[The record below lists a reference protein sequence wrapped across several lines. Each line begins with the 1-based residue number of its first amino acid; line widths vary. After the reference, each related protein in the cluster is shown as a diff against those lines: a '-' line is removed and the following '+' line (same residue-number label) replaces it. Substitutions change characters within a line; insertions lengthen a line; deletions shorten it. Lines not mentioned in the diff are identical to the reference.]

1 MLNSPLPHPAESAHW
16 HPVAALADVH
26 AQPVAVQLL
35 DQSLVLWRDDAGA
48 VQAWADQCPHR
59 GARLSLGR
67 VCAGR
72 LESPYHGWQ
81 FAPSGQ
87 CVRVPALPGFV
98 PPAGHAARVFA
109 VQIWCELVWV
119 CLQPGVAADPATHGA
134 HSAQGSGH
142 TRATQATQE
151 AHGTQDAKVASDA
164 IAHLPTRPL
173 PQFEAEVDT
182 RLRKINCGP
191 YDVATSAPRIVENFL
206 DMAHFGFVHEG
217 WLGARETPEIPDY
230 QVESTTTGLVA
241 TGCKA
246 WQPQSN
252 LHSTRGALVEYRYE
266 VSGPYTAVLTKVPE
280 AGSTAVQGWRE
291 SIALFICPLGPER
304 SRVWFRLAVADFATD
319 AAQLQA
325 FQHTIFTQDQPVL
338 ESQRPACLPL
348 DVRAE
353 AHTAADKASAAY
365 RRFLRQAEIRFGT
378 C

>member
-1 MLNSPLPHPAESAHW
+1 MLDAPLPHPAESAHW
-16 HPVAALADVH
+16 HPVAALADVQ
-26 AQPVAVQLL
+26 AQPLAVQLL
-35 DQSLVLWRDDAGA
+35 DQSLVLWRDEAGA
-48 VQAWADQCPHR
+48 VHAWADQCPHR

-72 LESPYHGWQ
+72 LECPYHGWQ

-87 CVRVPALPGFV
+87 CVRVPALPDFV

-109 VQIWCELVWV
+109 VQVWCELVWV
-119 CLQPGVAADPATHGA
+119 CLQPGAFGATAAHGKQGDQTIQVTQG
-134 HSAQGSGH
+134 AQGLS
-142 TRATQATQE
+142 T
-151 AHGTQDAKVASDA
+151 SPA
-164 IAHLPTRPL
+164 IHAL
-173 PQFEAEVDT
+173 PQFDAEADA

-206 DMAHFGFVHEG
+206 DMAHFGFVHAG
-217 WLGARETPEIPDY
+217 WLGARDTPEIPDY
-230 QVESTTTGLVA
+230 QVESTPTGLVA

-291 SIALFICPLGPER
+291 SIALFICPMGPER

-365 RRFLRQAEIRFGT
+365 RRFLRQAGIHFGT